1 MGDSGKMD
9 EMKGRAK
16 EAGGAV
22 TGDDELRREG
32 RQDQAKGKLQQA
44 GEKARDAAED
54 VKDSLKK

>member
-1 MGDSGKMD
+1 MGESGKMD

-16 EAGGAV
+16 EATGAV
-22 TGDDELRREG
+22 SGDDELRREG
-32 RQDQAKGKLQQA
+32 RQDQAKGKLRQA